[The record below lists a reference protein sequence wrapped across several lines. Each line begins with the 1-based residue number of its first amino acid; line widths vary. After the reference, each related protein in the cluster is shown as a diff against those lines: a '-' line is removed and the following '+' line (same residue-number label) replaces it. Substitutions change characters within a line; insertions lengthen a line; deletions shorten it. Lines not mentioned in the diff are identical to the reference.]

1 MSSVER
7 KERTGPA
14 TDIPGPD
21 CPSAK
26 LPHPN
31 VIRWTIRRKA
41 AIVTAVAT
49 GVLSQAEACRRYRLS
64 DEEFC
69 SWQQTYQRYGLPG
82 LRVTRVKEYRLSRR

>member
-1 MSSVER
+1 M
-7 KERTGPA
+7 
-14 TDIPGPD
+14 
-21 CPSAK
+21 
-26 LPHPN
+26 
-31 VIRWTIRRKA
+31 
-41 AIVTAVAT
+41 TAVAT